1 MPVSLGSLMV
11 LQQQNHHVQS
21 WCKRAQ
27 LFGILSAN
35 SHLGD
40 GSYAAHNLSQ
50 GIQLPSLFCRYH
62 FSFTTCVLST
72 HYIPGVVLGAG
83 DWTVCKRT
91 RLWRYWSSST
101 RVWGCQGGSPPPMH
115 LPPVFAVPHSVS
127 PVTQSLSH
135 EPIFGSLPL
144 VYLPPPVP
152 TLFVSS
158 PARGLCSSL
167 CALSVHG
174 DIFPHLPHVLSA
186 NMFFLWPSFIR
197 EQKPFSLFLRQ
208 TLFLSGRRG
217 LLVFW
222 CSPLTSLSCSDGLFI
237 VPCSLCM

>member
-101 RVWGCQGGSPPPMH
+101 RVWGCQGGSPPPCICPLSLLCPIPSLLLPSPCLMNLFLVHSPLSICLLLSPHSSSLH
-115 LPPVFAVPHSVS
+115 LPEGFVP
-127 PVTQSLSH
+127 P
-135 EPIFGSLPL
+135 F
-144 VYLPPPVP
+144 VP
-152 TLFVSS
+152 
-158 PARGLCSSL
+158 
-167 CALSVHG
+167 
-174 DIFPHLPHVLSA
+174 
-186 NMFFLWPSFIR
+186 
-197 EQKPFSLFLRQ
+197 
-208 TLFLSGRRG
+208 
-217 LLVFW
+217 
-222 CSPLTSLSCSDGLFI
+222 
-237 VPCSLCM
+237 SLCMETFSLICHMFSVPTCSSSGPALLENKSHLAYFWGRLSFCQGEEGFWSSGVRPWLHCLALMDSS